1 MSEGKQQ
8 PGVSPVV
15 LAIAGCSGSGKT
27 TLARRLVA
35 ELGGVHFHFDN
46 YYRDLKHLSWDQRV
60 RLNFDDPA
68 LLEESLLLDQLAALC
83 RGEWI
88 HQPVYDFTAHTRQVG
103 ELVRLRAERLL
114 VVEGIFALYFKK
126 ALPLYHLRVFVEAP
140 EPVCLARRIERDT
153 RERGRCEM
161 SVRTQWTATVA
172 PSAERFVRPTV
183 ANDDVIV
190 DGYGDLERELEAVMA
205 ELQRR
210 GVLARLRG
218 ESIGQ
223 AI

>member
-1 MSEGKQQ
+1 
-8 PGVSPVV
+8 
-15 LAIAGCSGSGKT
+15 
-27 TLARRLVA
+27 
-35 ELGGVHFHFDN
+35 
-46 YYRDLKHLSWDQRV
+46 
-60 RLNFDDPA
+60 
-68 LLEESLLLDQLAALC
+68 
-83 RGEWI
+83 
-88 HQPVYDFTAHTRQVG
+88 
-103 ELVRLRAERLL
+103 
-114 VVEGIFALYFKK
+114 
-126 ALPLYHLRVFVEAP
+126 
-140 EPVCLARRIERDT
+140 
-153 RERGRCEM
+153 M